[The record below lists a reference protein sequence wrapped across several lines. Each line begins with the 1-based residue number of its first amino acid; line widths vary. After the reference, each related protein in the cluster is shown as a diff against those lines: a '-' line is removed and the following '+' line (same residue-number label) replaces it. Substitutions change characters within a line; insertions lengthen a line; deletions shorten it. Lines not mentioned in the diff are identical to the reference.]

1 MRVGERPFL
10 HAAFAGN
17 SRAVTPGLAS
27 ESTTAVT
34 GSISGTDG
42 DVLLIQFF
50 KTSSNV
56 TTSSRFV
63 QGEDLI
69 IWQEVT
75 IVGGTASINEDI
87 SSAGAIVTDWITA
100 TATLLD
106 GGLPAETSQFSFGIR
121 VTA

>member
-1 MRVGERPFL
+1 M
-10 HAAFAGN
+10 
-17 SRAVTPGLAS
+17 
-27 ESTTAVT
+27 TTVT
-34 GSISGTDG
+34 GSITGTDG

-56 TTSSRFV
+56 TISSRFV

-75 IVGGTASINEDI
+75 IVGGTASIDEDI

-106 GGLPAETSQFSFGIR
+106 GGLPAETSQFFFGIC
-121 VTA
+121 VTV